1 MRSGSDGLDTS
12 LRVLVVEDTSMI
24 RRIIKQMI
32 SMEGHECD
40 AAEHGQVGVVD
51 FWRFIQGLGFWV
63 RGICEID
70 RRGVCRSQ

>member
-1 MRSGSDGLDTS
+1 VRSGSDGLDTS

-40 AAEHGQVGVVD
+40 AAEHGQVGVLEV
-51 FWRFIQGLGFWV
+51 
-63 RGICEID
+63 
-70 RRGVCRSQ
+70 